1 MVQVTERARET
12 FKETLE
18 HMVPPA
24 VMLRIGPTDSGLG
37 VFPDTLK
44 DDDQVIEH
52 EGRVVLLIDREVSET
67 LADTTIDVEE
77 HADGS
82 HFVLRRSEERR
93 VGKECR
99 SRGSAE

>member
-24 VMLRIGPTDSGLG
+24 GMLRIGPTDSGLG

-52 EGRVVLLIDREVSET
+52 EGRAALLIDREVSET

-82 HFVLRRSEERR
+82 HFVLRR
-93 VGKECR
+93 
-99 SRGSAE
+99 